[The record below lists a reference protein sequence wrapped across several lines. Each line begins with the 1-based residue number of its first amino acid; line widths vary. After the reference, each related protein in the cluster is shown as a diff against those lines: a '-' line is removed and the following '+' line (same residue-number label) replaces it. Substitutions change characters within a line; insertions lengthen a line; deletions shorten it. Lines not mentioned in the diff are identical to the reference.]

1 MALDV
6 KKINPLD
13 RQPRKAVGLDL
24 PFSGQAVFNSTY
36 QTKDA
41 LKINLINYFLTNKG
55 ERMLNP
61 TFGSSIRELLFE
73 NINQSV
79 CGFKAATSI
88 LIVLD
93 HLIKHTIKHMIWV
106 SYNEVSAHLRDSQ
119 VTKTPKSLS
128 SHLEASFLEG
138 LV

>member
-6 KKINPLD
+6 KTINPLD
-13 RQPRKAVGLDL
+13 RQPRTAVGLDL

-73 NINQSV
+73 NINQNALEEIKTIVKNDLNSFFPRV
-79 CGFKAATSI
+79 IPTRLELFSDPDTHIVSLFMRYAIKDANI
-88 LIVLD
+88 QDEVLIN
-93 HLIKHTIKHMIWV
+93 I
-106 SYNEVSAHLRDSQ
+106 E
-119 VTKTPKSLS
+119 
-128 SHLEASFLEG
+128 
-138 LV
+138 

>member
-24 PFSGQAVFNSTY
+24 PFSGQAVFNSTF

-73 NINQSV
+73 NINQNALEEIKTIVKNDLNTFFPRVIPTRLELFSDPDTHIV
-79 CGFKAATSI
+79 SLFMRYAIKDANI
-88 LIVLD
+88 QDEVLIN
-93 HLIKHTIKHMIWV
+93 I
-106 SYNEVSAHLRDSQ
+106 E
-119 VTKTPKSLS
+119 
-128 SHLEASFLEG
+128 
-138 LV
+138 

>member
-73 NINQSV
+73 NINQNALEEIKTIVKNDLNSFFPRV
-79 CGFKAATSI
+79 IPTRLELFSDPDTHIVSLFMRYAIKDANI
-88 LIVLD
+88 QDEVLIN
-93 HLIKHTIKHMIWV
+93 I
-106 SYNEVSAHLRDSQ
+106 E
-119 VTKTPKSLS
+119 
-128 SHLEASFLEG
+128 
-138 LV
+138 

>member
-24 PFSGQAVFNSTY
+24 PFSGQAVFNSTF

-61 TFGSSIRELLFE
+61 TFGSGIRELLFE
-73 NINQSV
+73 NITEN
-79 CGFKAATSI
+79 ALEEI
-88 LIVLD
+88 
-93 HLIKHTIKHMIWV
+93 
-106 SYNEVSAHLRDSQ
+106 
-119 VTKTPKSLS
+119 KSLVKNDLS
-128 SHLEASFLEG
+128 TFFPRVIPTRLELFSDPDTHVVSLFMRYAIKDANIQDEVLINIE
-138 LV
+138 